1 MLSKK
6 LSKYIS
12 VFDYFGKTLIVLSS
26 TSGGMPTVSF
36 TSINGAPVGIASA
49 SFTLAFSLI
58 TGIIKKLERTR
69 NKKKEH
75 SKIHML
81 AKRKINNIKTLTSQ
95 ALIDLEISHEEFK
108 QLLMKKKSMKN
119 ERKY

>member
-108 QLLMKKKSMKN
+108 QLLMIKKSMK
-119 ERKY
+119 K